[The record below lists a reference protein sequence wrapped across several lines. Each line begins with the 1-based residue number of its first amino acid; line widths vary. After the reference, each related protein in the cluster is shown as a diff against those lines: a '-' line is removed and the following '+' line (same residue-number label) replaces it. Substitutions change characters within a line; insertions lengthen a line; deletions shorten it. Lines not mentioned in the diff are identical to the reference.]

1 MLWEPGEG
9 VVGVGC
15 SGVGSEVQTQS
26 LGEGS
31 QASVAPCGWETGL
44 PHPAPRTLYLALIS
58 QQPDFLFFF
67 FLFCPTEGS
76 LCRKEND
83 SSAQRFP
90 KALPQ
95 MAVSGQF

>member
-1 MLWEPGEG
+1 M
-9 VVGVGC
+9 VGVGC

-44 PHPAPRTLYLALIS
+44 PHPASRTLYLALIS

-67 FLFCPTEGS
+67 FCFAPLKAASAE
-76 LCRKEND
+76 RKMTPLPRD
-83 SSAQRFP
+83 SP
-90 KALPQ
+90 KPFHKWQ
-95 MAVSGQF
+95 FQVSFSSW